1 MTAAAASRVPM
12 DVVIA
17 LLRRFSAVLRDGLRI
32 WWLAP
37 IIPLIVVLPEFVQHI
52 AEIDLGMFESRTRA
66 AAVADD
72 PQRMI
77 PGYAKLAGL
86 LLSILATIRFWG
98 AQRQG
103 TRWYDL
109 RHVAWKPLLIAIGLL
124 MLSALPGLGIRAQ
137 WGDEAGDIADLVI
150 SLLTLPLLVLVVLS
164 LAGDRTASVGSV
176 FRTGWLAALR
186 MIVFGAILWLP
197 LQALHQA
204 NHTWAIGADPVL
216 VWALMVFDSLVVGLL
231 ATWAGTALH
240 HGALPL
246 DEPVEPRAGASV

>member
-1 MTAAAASRVPM
+1 M
-12 DVVIA
+12 
-17 LLRRFSAVLRDGLRI
+17 
-32 WWLAP
+32 
-37 IIPLIVVLPEFVQHI
+37 
-52 AEIDLGMFESRTRA
+52 
-66 AAVADD
+66 
-72 PQRMI
+72 
-77 PGYAKLAGL
+77 
-86 LLSILATIRFWG
+86 
-98 AQRQG
+98 
-103 TRWYDL
+103 
-109 RHVAWKPLLIAIGLL
+109 RHVAWKLLLIAVGLL

-150 SLLTLPLLVLVVLS
+150 SLLTLPLLVLLVLS

-204 NHTWAIGADPVL
+204 NHTWAFGAEPAL

-246 DEPVEPRAGASV
+246 DEPVKPRAGASV